1 MMNRLHPEM
10 QKTVLETV
18 ESSDA
23 NIALAIRNLMFT
35 FDDFLGVPEASIREL
50 ISQLDKKILATCLK
64 GAAED
69 LKSSFFKCMS
79 SRAADMLK
87 EDMEVLGPIRSSDIT
102 KAQQE
107 AVSVARGLE
116 AQGKIIL
123 KTAGD
128 EEFVV

>member
-1 MMNRLHPEM
+1 
-10 QKTVLETV
+10 V
-18 ESSDA
+18 ESNDA

-35 FDDFLGVPEASIREL
+35 FDDFLGVPEASVREL

-64 GAAED
+64 GAQEE
-69 LKSSFFKCMS
+69 LRSHFFKCMS

-123 KTAGD
+123 KTSGD
-128 EEFVV
+128 EEYVV